1 MIPCRLSLSLGS
13 VVSLKHR
20 SVNCP
25 GAKES
30 VVLRYSVMKAV
41 EVKKGRADHGD
52 LISVLDVRGRLFS
65 I

>member
-1 MIPCRLSLSLGS
+1 M
-13 VVSLKHR
+13 
-20 SVNCP
+20 NCP

-30 VVLRYSVMKAV
+30 VVLRYLVMKAV